1 MSCVISRQQQAADQQ
16 CVECGGAR
24 GVAGGRLPV
33 SWSPVFAPSRRAF
46 VPPVPLPA
54 SLSLSLVLTHIVHQL
69 FFLTHTSATEGFY
82 FLVFHLYRT
91 FRYIRFVGFLIE
103 QTVCFVEATEVF
115 AHIRCEC
122 LNQAFKKR
130 LGFLTPVQ
138 TLLPPA
144 CLPPAPPLPLLTDS
158 TRFGYVNKQVSVDS
172 WSYEHQFYSTS
183 FVTTSL
189 NGLNYKNIWS
199 KLQQAM
205 FLCLLQFC
213 NYFRYYI
220 FKQCSQICLINYYHR
235 NTHHNY

>member
-46 VPPVPLPA
+46 A
-54 SLSLSLVLTHIVHQL
+54 SVSHSLVLTHIFHQL
-69 FFLTHTSATEGFY
+69 FFHTHTSATEGFY
-82 FLVFHLYRT
+82 FLVFYLYPT
-91 FRYIRFVGFLIE
+91 FRYIRFVGVLIE

-115 AHIRCEC
+115 THIRCEC

-172 WSYEHQFYSTS
+172 LSYEHSFYSIS

-199 KLQQAM
+199 KFQQAIFFM
-205 FLCLLQFC
+205 FITVL
-213 NYFRYYI
+213 
-220 FKQCSQICLINYYHR
+220 
-235 NTHHNY
+235 

>member
-1 MSCVISRQQQAADQQ
+1 MSCVISRQQRAADQQ

-54 SLSLSLVLTHIVHQL
+54 SLFLVLTHILIVFSYTHQCNRR
-69 FFLTHTSATEGFY
+69 FLLLSISSIPNIP
-82 FLVFHLYRT
+82 LYPG
-91 FRYIRFVGFLIE
+91 FVGVLIE

-172 WSYEHQFYSTS
+172 WSYEHY
-183 FVTTSL
+183 
-189 NGLNYKNIWS
+189 
-199 KLQQAM
+199 
-205 FLCLLQFC
+205 QFC
-213 NYFRYYI
+213 NNKFKRSPLKKYLVKVLAGHI
-220 FKQCSQICLINYYHR
+220 FYVSYRFVITLDTIYLNNVHEQA
-235 NTHHNY
+235 